1 MSKNKK
7 PAEQN
12 EQKVMT
18 KYDLKMQKRQAQKE
32 QEKKEQLRTTII
44 SVVVVAALVCLV
56 ASFPIRTY
64 MTINETYVTIGGEK
78 ISKLEFDYRNN
89 IVKNNYYNQ
98 YGSYLSYFG
107 LDMSGDLST
116 QMYSDTMTWEDF
128 FQQMTVEN
136 ISQNIAI
143 KRQAEAEGFT
153 YDVTED
159 YKNFEASVKKTA
171 GEVGVSVK
179 EYIKGIYGDYATMSR
194 ISEFVK
200 EDMVVTAYYS
210 QLEDSK
216 APADDA
222 IQAYYE
228 ENKDNYESVD
238 YRVTTV
244 KAELPTEPTEL
255 ADPVEETENS
265 EATDETAE
273 EAYEPSEAEIE
284 KAMADAK
291 VMADAA
297 EAIVATEGELMENV
311 TMAQATSAISDWLF
325 AAERKAGDTTVIQD
339 DINNQYYVLA
349 FEKRYLDESPSADV
363 RILITQEK
371 VGQDLLDEW
380 KKGEA
385 TEDSFADLCAEYSID
400 SSATNGGLCE
410 GVSKGEMSDELSAW
424 LFDEARVS
432 GDSVAIDAEDGYDYV
447 MYYVGTNEPAWK
459 LNIKSTLLSD
469 IMDAYLEEITASIT
483 VEDPKGNLNYLK
495 VQEAEEAAT
504 ESETAES
511 TEAVEPE
518 TAESKEAVEPETA
531 ESTEATEPE
540 TAESTDAAEASQAQ

>member
-7 PAEQN
+7 TVEQN
-12 EQKVMT
+12 EQKAMT

-32 QEKKEQLRTTII
+32 QEKKEKLKTTII

-64 MTINETYVTIGGEK
+64 MTINETYVTIGGEE

-116 QMYSDTMTWEDF
+116 QMYTETMSWEDF
-128 FQQMTVEN
+128 FHQMTVEN

-143 KRQAEAEGFT
+143 KRQANAEGFT
-153 YDVTED
+153 YDVTAD
-159 YKNFEASVKKTA
+159 YKNFEESIKRAAS
-171 GEVGVSVK
+171 EVGVSVK
-179 EYIKGIYGDYATMSR
+179 EYIKGIYGNYATISR
-194 ISEFVK
+194 ISDFVK
-200 EDMVVTAYYS
+200 EDMVVTAYYN
-210 QLEDSK
+210 QVEDSK
-216 APADDA
+216 APADEE

-228 ENKDNYESVD
+228 SNKDNYESVD
-238 YRVTTV
+238 YRVTTI

-255 ADPVEETENS
+255 ADPVEETETT

-273 EAYEPSEAEIE
+273 EVYEPSEAEIE

-291 VMADAA
+291 VLADAA
-297 EAIVATEGELMENV
+297 EATVTTEGELMENV
-311 TMAQATSAISDWLF
+311 TMARATTAISDWLF
-325 AAERKAGDTTVIQD
+325 EAERKAGDTTVIED

-349 FEKRYLDESPSADV
+349 FENRYLDESLTADA

-380 KKGEA
+380 TNGEA
-385 TEDSFADLCAEYSID
+385 TEDSFASLCTEYSID
-400 SSATNGGLCE
+400 TSASNGGLCV

-424 LFDEARVS
+424 LFDEARAN
-432 GDSVAIDAEDGYDYV
+432 GDTVAIDAEDGYDYV
-447 MYYVGTNEPAWK
+447 MYYVGTNEPVWK

-469 IMDAYLEEITASIT
+469 TMDAYLEEITADIT

-495 VQEAEEAAT
+495 VQAEEAAQ
-504 ESETAES
+504 SETAES
-511 TEAVEPE
+511 TE
-518 TAESKEAVEPETA
+518 S
-531 ESTEATEPE
+531 
-540 TAESTDAAEASQAQ
+540 AEASQAQ

>member
-7 PAEQN
+7 PAEEN

-159 YKNFEASVKKTA
+159 YKNFEASVKKAA

-210 QLEDSK
+210 QLEDTK

-255 ADPVEETENS
+255 ADPVEETKNS

-297 EAIVATEGELMENV
+297 EAMVATEGELMENV

-410 GVSKGEMSDELSAW
+410 GVSKSEMSDELSAW

-511 TEAVEPE
+511 TEA
-518 TAESKEAVEPETA
+518 TEPETA
-531 ESTEATEPE
+531 ESTDAVEPE